1 MTPTAPSSW
10 HFPGLHTT
18 HKHQA
23 ESKFYT
29 GFLYLGNRYLSAIF
43 VPAINMVSC
52 SAIYTFLA
60 VLGVH
65 NMVNNPKFDEGGA
78 RSKDGK
84 EIVRSKQT
92 FILFCGLYINLL
104 DTYRLG
110 VLV

>member
-1 MTPTAPSSW
+1 
-10 HFPGLHTT
+10 
-18 HKHQA
+18 
-23 ESKFYT
+23 
-29 GFLYLGNRYLSAIF
+29 
-43 VPAINMVSC
+43 
-52 SAIYTFLA
+52 
-60 VLGVH
+60 
-65 NMVNNPKFDEGGA
+65 MVNNPKFDEGGA